1 VAATLVEILDTPATA
16 GLTLELIAG
25 STPLSV
31 AVKDV
36 AGN

>member
-1 VAATLVEILDTPATA
+1 METPATA
-16 GLTLELIAG
+16 GLTLELISG
-25 STPLSV
+25 SVPVAV

>member
-1 VAATLVEILDTPATA
+1 MIETPATA
-16 GLTLELIAG
+16 GLTLELISG
-25 STPLSV
+25 STPVTV

>member
-1 VAATLVEILDTPATA
+1 RVLMELIDTPATA
-16 GLTLELIAG
+16 GLTLELISG
-25 STPLSV
+25 ETPVPV

>member
-1 VAATLVEILDTPATA
+1 TPATA
-16 GLTLELIAG
+16 GLTLELISG
-25 STPLSV
+25 ETPAAV